1 MLARATRKAPLIR
14 LRHLLPARGEKG
26 KRESP
31 ACGGKGKRES
41 PACGGKGKRECP
53 AGGGKGKG
61 EGPERG
67 GKGRGGSPARGEK
80 GKRESPACGEK
91 GKKELPASGGKGK
104 RRASFFLFPHERGT
118 CFSPPP
124 HQLSTCFFPSP
135 RVRGEGGA
143 ERRMRGHGRCG
154 VRGGTSSGSYAPAL
168 EAGLSAAWA
177 GLQLTAGISHEVPP
191 TLPRLDRGVGLV
203 VRVRVCVG
211 GAGDVS
217 FRSGPYA
224 GLVHCEP

>member
-31 ACGGKGKRES
+31 ACGEKGKRES
-41 PACGGKGKRECP
+41 PAC
-53 AGGGKGKG
+53 
-61 EGPERG
+61 
-67 GKGRGGSPARGEK
+67 GEK